1 MELITKILAE
11 FLPSMVLELPMIV
24 NGFAESIMIPFT
36 KESSSPATNSKS
48 RGNVKLVAP
57 LSIAWSI
64 KYFKSVKEFPSP
76 IAVSAFAPK
85 LFLSFEFLLLPELIS
100 VISSIFSSM
109 YSSLI
114 ESLISI

>member
-1 MELITKILAE
+1 MITKILAE

-57 LSIAWSI
+57 LPIAWSI

-85 LFLSFEFLLLPELIS
+85 
-100 VISSIFSSM
+100 
-109 YSSLI
+109 
-114 ESLISI
+114 